1 MAEKILFVDDE
12 PNVLAAYE
20 RQLRKQFEVV
30 TMEGGE
36 AGLRAIMESGPY
48 AVVVSDFRMPNMD
61 GIKFLS
67 CVKEVSPDTV
77 RMILTGYADMQTA
90 IEAVNEGNIFRFL
103 TKPCPPESL
112 TKAIL
117 AGMEQYRLVCAE
129 RELLEQTLKGA
140 IQTLTELL
148 GLVNPEAFGR
158 CSRIRKRVRSVALHM
173 GLSDLWQYETA
184 AMLSQIGGVVVPE
197 MTLLRMY
204 RGENL
209 SGEESQ
215 LFEMHPMV
223 GSDIVA
229 KIPRMEPVARMI
241 GYQEKRFDGSGV
253 PRDPIQGEEIP
264 MGARIL
270 KVVLDFDILE
280 AKGWTQERALEDLK
294 GRIGW
299 YDREVLHALEAVLDA
314 GGMERTRVVVV
325 KDLECDM
332 VLTED
337 IVSDSGIL
345 LISKGL
351 EMNNLILTGLR
362 NFAKSTRVRE
372 PIRVLVKVEPDE
384 VASKANAPSGGLPA
398 APPSS

>member
-1 MAEKILFVDDE
+1 MQEVRMPEKVLFVDDE

-20 RQLRKQFEVV
+20 RQLRKLFEVK

-36 AGLRAIMESGPY
+36 AGLQAVMAGGPY

-61 GIKFLS
+61 GVRFLS
-67 CVKEVSPDTV
+67 RVKEISPDTV

-117 AGMEQYRLVCAE
+117 AGIEQYRLVCAE
-129 RELLEQTLKGA
+129 RELLEQTLKGT
-140 IQTLTELL
+140 IQILTEIL

-158 CSRIRKRVRSVALHM
+158 CSRIQKRARSIVLLKALP
-173 GLSDLWQYETA
+173 DVWQYETA

-197 MTLLRMY
+197 TILEHMY
-204 RGENL
+204 RGDKL
-209 SGEESQ
+209 SDEESQ

-223 GSDIVA
+223 GSDLVT
-229 KIPRMEPVARMI
+229 KIPRMEPIARMI

-253 PRDPIQGEEIP
+253 PRDGIRGEEIP
-264 MGARIL
+264 IGARIL

-280 AKGWTQERALEDLK
+280 AKGWARDRTFQHLK
-294 GRIGW
+294 GRTGW
-299 YDREVLHALEAVLDA
+299 YDPEILDALEEILQVA
-314 GGMERTRVVVV
+314 GTEQIRLVKV

-332 VLTED
+332 VLAED
-337 IVSDSGIL
+337 IISESGIL
-345 LISKGL
+345 LVSKGL
-351 EMNNLILTGLR
+351 EMNNLILTGL
-362 NFAKSTRVRE
+362 KSFSRSASVIE
-372 PIRVLVKVEPDE
+372 PIRVLVKSEKD
-384 VASKANAPSGGLPA
+384 AGSAT
-398 APPSS
+398 

>member
-1 MAEKILFVDDE
+1 MPEKILFVDDE

-20 RQLRKQFEVV
+20 RQMRKQFEVV

-36 AGLRAIMESGPY
+36 AGLRAVMAGGPY

-61 GIKFLS
+61 GVRFLS
-67 CVKEVSPDTV
+67 RVKEISPDTV

-117 AGMEQYRLVCAE
+117 AGIEQYRLICAE
-129 RELLEQTLKGA
+129 RDLLERTLKGA

-158 CSRIRKRVRSVALHM
+158 CSRIQKRVRSIAQLKALP
-173 GLSDLWQYETA
+173 DLWQYETA
-184 AMLSQIGGVVVPE
+184 AMLSQIGGVVLPE
-197 MTLLRMY
+197 GILERIY
-204 RGENL
+204 RGEKL
-209 SGEESQ
+209 SDEESQ

-223 GSDIVA
+223 GSDLVA
-229 KIPRMEPVARMI
+229 KIPRMEPIARMI
-241 GYQEKRFDGSGV
+241 GHQEKRFDGSGV
-253 PRDPIQGEEIP
+253 PRDAIRGEEIP

-280 AKGWTQERALEDLK
+280 AKGWTGESALKELK

-299 YDREVLHALEAVLDA
+299 YDLGILDA
-314 GGMERTRVVVV
+314 LAEILQVTGTDEIRLVKV

-337 IVSDSGIL
+337 IVSESGIL
-345 LISKGL
+345 LVSKGL

-362 NFAKSTRVRE
+362 NFDRSANVRE
-372 PIRVLVKVEPDE
+372 PIRVLVKGKKSADG
-384 VASKANAPSGGLPA
+384 AT
-398 APPSS
+398 